1 MMPLMNRY
9 DLHTLANDLEVILKQ
24 REAELRLE
32 QAVYGLD
39 SLSEVDLHALL
50 ASGLAQSYEVSREVH
65 YPSTSGRKLSHRA
78 RCDLALTAKGFP
90 LQLDSHPPDLFAPK
104 DVARPQEALWL
115 EIKAAWQYREGG
127 VRHAGY
133 GAQWRNA
140 IVADLMKMERDPL
153 IEEGALLLVV
163 FNESDQ
169 ILAKDLDLL
178 ELVLAEKE
186 VLAGFRQVRSVPIQ
200 DRIGHRICTVALW
213 PTVQRGS
220 DHG

>member
-1 MMPLMNRY
+1 MNRY
-9 DLHTLANDLEVILKQ
+9 DMHTLAEHLEAILQQ

-39 SLSEVDLHALL
+39 SLSEVKLHAVL
-50 ASGLAQSYEVSREVH
+50 ARGLAQSYEVACEAH

-78 RCDLALTAKGFP
+78 RCDLAITGKGLP
-90 LQLDSHPPDLFAPK
+90 LQLESLPPDLFSPGNT
-104 DVARPQEALWL
+104 ARPQEALWL

-140 IVADLMKMERDPL
+140 VVADLKKMEQDPL
-153 IEEGALLLVV
+153 IEEAALLLVV
-163 FNESDQ
+163 FNESEN
-169 ILAKDLDLL
+169 ILTKDLDLF
-178 ELVLAEKE
+178 EQVLAEKE

-200 DRIGHRICTVALW
+200 DRIGHHICTVALW
-213 PTVQRGS
+213 PTVQRGP